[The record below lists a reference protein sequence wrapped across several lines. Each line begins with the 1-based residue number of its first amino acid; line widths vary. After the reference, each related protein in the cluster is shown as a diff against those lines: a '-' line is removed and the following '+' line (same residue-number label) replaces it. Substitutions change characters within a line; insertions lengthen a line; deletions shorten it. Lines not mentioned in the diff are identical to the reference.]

1 MTAEIGSPAPAFNLN
16 AHTGD
21 VHDNASLRGSKALI
35 VFIPFPFTGN
45 CDGEACSL
53 RDNLAELDNLDAN
66 VVVVTTHAGPTNKEW
81 AAKENLPFPI
91 LADYWPHG
99 EVARA
104 FGCFNEQRGCAMRST
119 YVLDAEGVVRD
130 IIATGSLGETR
141 SHSAYVE
148 ALAAIE

>member
-1 MTAEIGSPAPAFNLN
+1 MTAEIGSPAPTFSLR

-21 VHDNASLRGSKALI
+21 THDNDSLRGSKALI

-53 RDNLAELDNLDAN
+53 RDNIAELDGLDAK
-66 VVVVTTHAGPTNKEW
+66 VVVITTHAGPTNKEW
-81 AAKENLPFPI
+81 ATKEGLPFPV
-91 LADYWPHG
+91 LSDYWPHG

-104 FGCFNEQRGCAMRST
+104 FGCFNEQVGSVTRST
-119 YVLDAEGVVRD
+119 YVLDSDGVVRD
-130 IIATGSLGETR
+130 IIATDSLGETR
-141 SHSAYVE
+141 SFGDHAA